1 MSTAGAQALS
11 VSGVRKRFGSV
22 EALQGVDLAVE
33 QGEVFGFLGPNG
45 AGKTTTIRVLT
56 GFIRADQGSAHVLGM
71 DAWAETVAI
80 KARLGFLPD
89 VVAFSQRL
97 HRAGLPELHRKSSWY
112 QRQTSPSGGVAGA
125 SGIAGHR
132 APTEGER
139 LLVRHGKEAGPD
151 TGDAT
156 RP

>member
-22 EALQGVDLAVE
+22 EALQGADLAVE

-80 KARLGFLPD
+80 KATSAWLVQIFDVALARRMCCSRVESVKQYAPLPSASSVSPTKRPGICRMYLD
-89 VVAFSQRL
+89 FVAR
-97 HRAGLPELHRKSSWY
+97 
-112 QRQTSPSGGVAGA
+112 V
-125 SGIAGHR
+125 
-132 APTEGER
+132 PT
-139 LLVRHGKEAGPD
+139 
-151 TGDAT
+151 
-156 RP
+156 